1 MNLNLVRF
9 TLFILFFIVGC
20 DSFRGDQEKE
30 VILDKNKVLKDF
42 KSKFSAIIPDES
54 IVTISAIK
62 DSPIKGL
69 KEGVILFKTMNETQQ
84 LSFFISNDGR
94 YIIFQPQ
101 VYDFSGPTR
110 NPDLMNSINYN
121 GVPSTND
128 RSDSIRIVEYSDF
141 QCPACKYGAN
151 IVARLKSEYGDKI
164 TFYFK
169 HYPLSFHKWA
179 DDAAYFTSCINE
191 KLGATNFWKAHD
203 LIFANQEKLSEQS
216 FNENINQIFTA
227 KVKFDF
233 NSCLNSESKY
243 SKFVESSIEEGVSLG
258 VRSTPTFIV
267 EGHIIPGADYKKI
280 KEAIDSFIKN

>member
-1 MNLNLVRF
+1 
-9 TLFILFFIVGC
+9 
-20 DSFRGDQEKE
+20 
-30 VILDKNKVLKDF
+30 
-42 KSKFSAIIPDES
+42 
-54 IVTISAIK
+54 
-62 DSPIKGL
+62 
-69 KEGVILFKTMNETQQ
+69 MNETQQ

-128 RSDSIRIVEYSDF
+128 KPDSIRVVEYSDF
-141 QCPACKYGAN
+141 QCPACKYGADV
-151 IVARLKSEYGDKI
+151 VARLKSEYGDKV

-191 KLGATNFWKAHD
+191 RHGVSNFWKAHD

-216 FNENINQIFTA
+216 FNENINQIFTT

-280 KEAIDSFIKN
+280 KDAIDTFIEN